1 MSSSSTSRARDR
13 AIRLSPQGQYIVA
26 ACVLF
31 LVLFGGNLPT
41 PLYPL
46 WQQQF
51 GLSTGTITG
60 VYAVYPAGVVLG
72 LLFGGRLADQLGR
85 RPIMAF
91 AAVASVLGETC
102 FIMAGSVGLL
112 FAGRLINGCA
122 IGLLTGPAVAAI
134 AELNPQGDRKKG
146 AWLGALTTVTAIAFG
161 PLLAALLVR
170 FPPVLALRSSFP
182 FIVHMVALA
191 ITLFLVGTCLHETAP
206 PSNLRSWR
214 DVSFAPQGIAVPPE
228 IRNRFWLAAAV
239 AFLVWACTGLWLAL
253 GPSLVMTAVG
263 SSDRLIGGLAVVA
276 VLGTAGA
283 IQILCRTMDA
293 RKAMNLGLLL
303 LPPGLVLIV
312 ATLMLQSRV
321 SLALG
326 CVITGCAQGFG
337 WMGSSES
344 VGRLA
349 PPEQRAS
356 VMSAFY
362 IVAYAGVA
370 VPVLAVGVSADWIGL
385 PTAVS
390 TLAVVVTVAAL
401 SLVVR
406 LLRSHRVSTICN
418 S

>member
-1 MSSSSTSRARDR
+1 VLSFNPSASRNRGS
-13 AIRLSPQGQYIVA
+13 RLSPQGQYLAA

-85 RPIMAF
+85 RPVMAL
-91 AAVASVLGETC
+91 ATLASVLAETC
-102 FIMAGSVGLL
+102 FIVAGSVGLL
-112 FAGRLINGCA
+112 FAGRFVNGCA

-146 AWLGALTTVTAIAFG
+146 AWLAALTTVSAIAFG

-170 FPPVLALRSSFP
+170 FPPLPAMKVSLP
-182 FIVHMVALA
+182 FVVHMVTLAMAL
-191 ITLFLVGTCLHETAP
+191 ILIGTGLPETAP

-214 DVSFAPQGIAVPPE
+214 DVSVVPQGITVPLE
-228 IRNRFWLAAAV
+228 IRDRFWLAAAV

-253 GPSLVMTAVG
+253 GPSLVMAAVG

-276 VLGTAGA
+276 VLGTAGTV
-283 IQILCRTMDA
+283 QILGRRMDA
-293 RKAMNLGLLL
+293 QRAMTIGLLL
-303 LPPGLVLIV
+303 LPLGLLLIV
-312 ATLMLQSRV
+312 ATELFRSQT
-321 SLALG
+321 SLVVG
-326 CVITGCAQGFG
+326 CLITGSAQGFG

-349 PPEQRAS
+349 PPDQRAS

-370 VPVLAVGVSADWIGL
+370 LPVLAVGVSADWIGL
-385 PTAVS
+385 PAAVS
-390 TLAVVVTVAAL
+390 VLALAVTVAAL

-406 LLRSHRVSTICN
+406 LLAPIRSRVRHL
-418 S
+418 